1 MERKKANDYP
11 VKKPM
16 PELTRRGFAS
26 AIAGAVCSVGAL
38 RGQSAEPWAGDSV
51 IDCHHHLRS
60 TPEASIAHLD
70 GCRIS
75 NALFLTRDVA
85 ADRIRAIRAQYPGR
99 FPGWFAA
106 TDITKPGAE
115 EILTNAVKSGA
126 SGLGELKFHVEAA
139 GSELRRMYALAAEL
153 NVPILIHF
161 QEVPHTPTEGVFAT
175 GFRNFEAMLK
185 AYPKTRFIGHADAFW
200 ANISADYAN
209 EAAYPTGKIKRGGVT
224 DKLLGDYPNLY
235 GDLSANSGNNALSRD
250 PEFTPGFLDRHQDK
264 LIFGSDCACS
274 DGKGGG
280 VSQANNPTAARVA
293 GKCVARETLS
303 LLKRTTSPAVFR
315 KLAWDNAHQTYAL
328 KA

>member
-1 MERKKANDYP
+1 MTQ
-11 VKKPM
+11 
-16 PELTRRGFAS
+16 LTRREFAC
-26 AIAGAVCSVGAL
+26 AIAGAVCSAGAVL
-38 RGQSAEPWAGDSV
+38 GQSAEPWAGDSV
-51 IDCHHHLRS
+51 VDCHHHLRS

-99 FPGWFAA
+99 FLGWFAG

-115 EILTNAVKSGA
+115 EILTNAVKNGA
-126 SGLGELKFHVEAA
+126 SGFGELKFHVEAA
-139 GSELRRMYALAAEL
+139 GPELRRMYALAGEL

-161 QEVPHTPTEGVFAT
+161 QEVPHTPAEGVFAT

-185 AYPKTRFIGHADAFW
+185 SYPKTRFIGHADAFW

-224 DKLLGDYPNLY
+224 DKLLADYSNLY

-250 PEFTPGFLDRHQDK
+250 PEFTPGFFERHQDK

-280 VSQANNPTAARVA
+280 VSQANNPTAARMA

-315 KLAWDNAHQTYAL
+315 KLAWENAHKTYGL

>member
-1 MERKKANDYP
+1 
-11 VKKPM
+11 M

-26 AIAGAVCSVGAL
+26 VIAGAVCSAGAL
-38 RGQSAEPWAGDSV
+38 HGQSAEPWAGDSV
-51 IDCHHHLRS
+51 VDCHHHLRS

-70 GCRIS
+70 GCRVS

-99 FPGWFAA
+99 FLGWFAG
-106 TDITKPGAE
+106 TDIAKAGAE

-126 SGLGELKFHVEAA
+126 SGFGELKFHVEAA
-139 GSELRRMYALAAEL
+139 GPELRRMYALAAEL

-175 GFRNFEAMLK
+175 GFRNVEAMLK

-209 EAAYPTGKIKRGGVT
+209 EAAYPAGKIKRGGVT

-250 PEFTPGFLDRHQDK
+250 PQFTPGFLERHQDK

-274 DGKGGG
+274 DGKGVAASRRRRIPPRPGWPG
-280 VSQANNPTAARVA
+280 SVSHERRCLCSNGPPHRP
-293 GKCVARETLS
+293 CFESS
-303 LLKRTTSPAVFR
+303 LGTTRTR
-315 KLAWDNAHQTYAL
+315 RMR
-328 KA
+328 

>member
-1 MERKKANDYP
+1 
-11 VKKPM
+11 M
-16 PELTRRGFAS
+16 PESTRRDFART
-26 AIAGAVCSVGAL
+26 IAGAVCTAGAVQ
-38 RGQSAEPWAGDSV
+38 GQSAEPWAGESV
-51 IDCHHHLRS
+51 VDCHHHMRR
-60 TPEASIAHLD
+60 TPEASIANLD

-75 NALFLTRDVA
+75 NALFLTRSDS
-85 ADRIRAIRAQYPGR
+85 ADRIRAIRTQYPGR
-99 FPGWFAA
+99 FLGWFAG
-106 TDITKPGAE
+106 TDITVPGAE
-115 EILTNAVKSGA
+115 AILTNAVKSGA
-126 SGLGELKFHVEAA
+126 SGFGELKFHVEAA
-139 GSELRRMYALAAEL
+139 GPEFRRMYALAGEL

-175 GFRNFEAMLK
+175 GFKNFEAMLK

-250 PEFTPGFLDRHQDK
+250 PEFTPAFLERHQDK
-264 LIFGSDCACS
+264 LIYGSDCSCA

-280 VSQANNPTAARVA
+280 TSQSNNPPAARMA
-293 GKCVARETLS
+293 GKCVARETLT
-303 LLKRTTSPAVFR
+303 LLKRSVSPAVFR
-315 KLAWDNAHQTYAL
+315 KLAWENAHKTYTL

>member
-1 MERKKANDYP
+1 
-11 VKKPM
+11 M
-16 PELTRRGFAS
+16 PEFTRRGFAG
-26 AIAGAVCSVGAL
+26 AIAGAVCSAGAIL
-38 RGQSAEPWAGDSV
+38 GQSAEPWANDSV
-51 IDCHHHLRS
+51 VDCHHHMRN
-60 TPEASIAHLD
+60 TAEANVAHID

-75 NALFLTRDVA
+75 NAMFLARDSS
-85 ADRIRAIRAQYPGR
+85 ADRIKAIREQYPGR
-99 FPGWFAA
+99 FLGWFAA

-115 EILTNAVKSGA
+115 ESLTNAVKAGA
-126 SGLGELKFHVEAA
+126 LGFGELKFHVEAA
-139 GSELRRMYALAAEL
+139 GPELRRMYALAAEL

-161 QEVPHTPTEGVFAT
+161 QEVPHTPTEGVFST

-224 DKLLGDYPNLY
+224 DKLLGDYGNLY

-250 PEFTPGFLDRHQDK
+250 PEFTPGFLERHQDK
-264 LIFGSDCACS
+264 LIFGSDCACA

-280 VSQANNPTAARVA
+280 ISQGNNPTASRMA
-293 GKCVARETLS
+293 GKCVARETLTV
-303 LLKRTTSPAVFR
+303 LKRTASPAVFR
-315 KLAWDNAHQTYAL
+315 KLAWDNAHKTYRF